1 MLTVLWST
9 PRTGSTWYSYYL
21 YEQLSDS
28 NKKVTF
34 LRQYL
39 NEFHIKSYI
48 KNGDPDLLMT
58 FEPYSYYLEYYLD
71 PLAKRILTKNLFE
84 PRWRTTIQE
93 EDYRIKLLESHN
105 LKKFPTLIHQ
115 HVSPMSIKSYSYLRN
130 KADRNIFLYRRN
142 FIDQVSSYALA
153 MHTSIFRKQGPQ
165 HNIPV
170 LQNVTVD
177 RQLLSGLTE
186 RIKDFYMYD
195 KTGCEV
201 LYYEDIDFTKRKNT
215 EKQNKVRPFDQL
227 SDQTKLDILE
237 LNEEFMKFTAQQ
249 KIV

>member
-9 PRTGSTWYSYYL
+9 PRTGSTWYSHYL

-28 NKKVTF
+28 NKRVTF

-39 NEFHIKSYI
+39 NEFHLRSYI
-48 KNGDPDLLMT
+48 KNGDPDLLMS
-58 FEPYSYYLEYYLD
+58 FEPYAFYVEYYLD
-71 PLAKRILTKNLFE
+71 PLAKKILTKNIYDS
-84 PRWRTTIQE
+84 RWRNLQQE
-93 EDYRIKLLESHN
+93 EDYRIKLLDLQN
-105 LKKFPTLIHQ
+105 IKKFPVLIHQ
-115 HVSPMSIKSYSYLRN
+115 HVSPMSIKSYSYLRS

-165 HNIPV
+165 QKVPV
-170 LQNVTVD
+170 LKNVTVD
-177 RQLLSGLTE
+177 RQLLKNLSN
-186 RIKDFYMYD
+186 RIKEFYTHD
-195 KTGCEV
+195 KTGCETI
-201 LYYEDIDFTKRKNT
+201 YYEDIDFSKRKNT
-215 EKQNKVRPFDQL
+215 EKLNKVRPFDQL

-237 LNEEFMKFTAQQ
+237 LNEDFENFKYQQ